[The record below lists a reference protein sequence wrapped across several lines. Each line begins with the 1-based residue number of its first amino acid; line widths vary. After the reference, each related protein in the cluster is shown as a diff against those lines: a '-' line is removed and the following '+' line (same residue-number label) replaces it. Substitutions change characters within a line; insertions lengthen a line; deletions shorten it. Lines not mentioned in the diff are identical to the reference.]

1 MIRFF
6 KKIGTVAV
14 VSLTLSIG
22 FVSTASSETTL
33 SARNVYSLCTT
44 EDMDWINFCNGL
56 IQGYADYAVLTGNAC
71 IPSGTT
77 RTTMIT
83 IFTDQLPDSQAYK
96 NNYPALA
103 AAEEI
108 LSRVYSCR

>member
-1 MIRFF
+1 MIRVF
-6 KKIGTVAV
+6 KKISTVAV
-14 VSLTLSIG
+14 VSLTFAVGL
-22 FVSTASSETTL
+22 VSTASSETTL
-33 SARNVYSLCTT
+33 SSRNVYSLCTT
-44 EDMDWINFCNGL
+44 EDMDWINFYDGL
-56 IQGYADYAVLTGNAC
+56 IQDYADYAVLTGNAC

-77 RTTMIT
+77 TTMIT
-83 IFTDQLPDSQAYK
+83 ILQTNYLIVRNK